1 MRRFRLV
8 PAMAILACLTM
19 GADNPVPQ
27 AAAQEPA
34 PPPIATPPLRKPEAP
49 DSQAVRAW
57 CSAEERGMLELA
69 TSLQNRSIALDEREN
84 LLKLRETELQDV
96 EKRLLARM
104 EDLKKLRADI
114 GGQLDSADQQKESKV
129 DELVKMVESNRA
141 SAISSMFEALDE
153 DLAVQVLDR
162 MNPSKAGKLLA
173 AISPVRAARLAEK
186 MANPIDPAT
195 LSTLE
200 EPAAEAPTEAPTQ
213 PPAPTTPATPPA
225 AQATPTPPPTA
236 TQ

>member
-1 MRRFRLV
+1 
-8 PAMAILACLTM
+8 
-19 GADNPVPQ
+19 
-27 AAAQEPA
+27 
-34 PPPIATPPLRKPEAP
+34 
-49 DSQAVRAW
+49 
-57 CSAEERGMLELA
+57 MLELA
-69 TSLQNRSIALDEREN
+69 AALQNRSLALEEREK

-96 EKRLLARM
+96 EKRLIARI

-114 GGQLDSADQQKESKV
+114 GEQLTVAEQQKENKI

-162 MNPSKAGKLLA
+162 MSASKAGKLLA
-173 AISPVRAARLAEK
+173 AISPIRAARLAEK

-195 LSTLE
+195 LTALE
-200 EPAAEAPTEAPTQ
+200 DPAEATTTQ
-213 PPAPTTPATPPA
+213 PPAAQPPA
-225 AQATPTPPPTA
+225 AQPPAAQPATPQPPAQTTPPTTPPPTA